1 VHATAM
7 GTPEEGRVAIVIQPA
22 RASDM
27 KPLMFSG
34 LGLTPGEQRV
44 CEHVLQGRSTNPS
57 GDGD

>member
-1 VHATAM
+1 M
-7 GTPEEGRVAIVIQPA
+7 GTPEEGRVEIVIQPA

-27 KPLMFSG
+27 RPLMFSG